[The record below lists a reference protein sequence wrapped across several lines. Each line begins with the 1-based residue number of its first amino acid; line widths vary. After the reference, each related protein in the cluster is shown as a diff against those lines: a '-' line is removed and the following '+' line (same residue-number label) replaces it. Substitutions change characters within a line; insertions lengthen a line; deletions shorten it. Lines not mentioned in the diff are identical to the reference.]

1 MVLEEM
7 EHFSFIGIR
16 FHDGFSVANI
26 MLSRRLKAVFR
37 PDIFKIDIYICEYYD
52 FTVIVLR
59 NKHFIILQTT
69 N

>member
-16 FHDGFSVANI
+16 FRDGFSVANI
-26 MLSRRLKAVFR
+26 TLSRRLKAVLAL
-37 PDIFKIDIYICEYYD
+37 IFKIDIDCEYYD
-52 FTVIVLR
+52 FAVIVLR